1 MSTKPKTSTERSTET
16 RERAS
21 HALQA
26 AIALSTAHSLPADV
40 RADVAHLLRADWGGV
55 AYTRTREVLAGLVLE
70 DRDAPT
76 CDPGS
81 YRIGVARRLLT
92 LAQSL
97 HTDHLIQLDPVV
109 YLLRH
114 AWIGAASDSPD
125 RVLLRDAARLIQDR
139 RRSVGGVA

>member
-1 MSTKPKTSTERSTET
+1 VSRTTSTERSTAT

-26 AIALSTAHSLPADV
+26 AVALSVAHSLPADV

-55 AYTRTREVLAGLVLE
+55 AYTRTREVLAGLILD

-81 YRIGVARRLLT
+81 YRIGVARRLQG
-92 LAQSL
+92 LAQTL
-97 HTDHLIQLDPVV
+97 HTDQLAQLESVV

-114 AWIGAASDSPD
+114 AWIGAVAESPD
-125 RVLLRDAARLIQDR
+125 RVLLRETARLIQDR
-139 RRSVGGVA
+139 RRAVGGAS

>member
-1 MSTKPKTSTERSTET
+1 LSTIKTGTERGNGT

-26 AIALSTAHSLPADV
+26 AVYLSTAHSLPADV
-40 RADVAHLLRADWGGV
+40 RSDVAHLLRAEWGGL
-55 AYTRTREVLAGLVLE
+55 AYSRTREVLVGLILE
-70 DRDAPT
+70 GRDAPT
-76 CDPGS
+76 CDAGS
-81 YRIGVARRLLT
+81 YRIGVAWRLLT

-97 HTDHLIQLDPVV
+97 HSDALPELEPIV

-114 AWIGAASDSPD
+114 AWIGAATDSPD